1 MKKPNWILTASI
13 LLAAASVAVYSVQ
26 IIIFHRPVE
35 TFFYLFQDLA
45 FLPVQVLLVTII
57 ISELLRKREAENL
70 RHKLNMVIGA
80 FFSAIGN
87 QLLKSFIAFDDNSG
101 ELARQMRFSA
111 SWGDAEFIRA
121 RDALS
126 QHKPKIRCTPDELR
140 CLSDFLVAERP
151 FLLGLLENPNLLEN
165 ESFTDLLWATSHLA
179 EELAYRK
186 DLSALSPG
194 DYNHLAVDIE
204 RAYTRF
210 LTEWLA
216 YVNHLRQQYPY
227 MFSFIVRCNPLTHSL
242 DYICNGIDDQTSQ

>member
-1 MKKPNWILTASI
+1 MKRLNWRLGVSI
-13 LLAAASVAVYSVQ
+13 LLAAVSIAVYWVQ
-26 IIIFHRPVE
+26 IIIFHRPAE

-45 FLPVQVLLVTII
+45 FLPVQVLIVTVI
-57 ISELLRKREAENL
+57 ISEILRKREAENL

-87 QLLKSFIAFDDNSG
+87 QLLKCFIAFDENAG
-101 ELARQMRFSA
+101 ELAYQMRFTSN
-111 SWGDAEFIRA
+111 WGNAEFARA
-121 RDALS
+121 RDTLTRY
-126 QHKPKIRCTPDELR
+126 KPEIHCTPEELQ
-140 CLSDFLVAERP
+140 CISDFLLVERP

-186 DLSALSPG
+186 DLSTLSPG
-194 DYNHLAVDIE
+194 DYNHLAGDIE

-227 MFSFIVRCNPLTHSL
+227 MYSFIVRCNPLTHRS
-242 DYICNGIDDQTSQ
+242 DHTCSNNGD